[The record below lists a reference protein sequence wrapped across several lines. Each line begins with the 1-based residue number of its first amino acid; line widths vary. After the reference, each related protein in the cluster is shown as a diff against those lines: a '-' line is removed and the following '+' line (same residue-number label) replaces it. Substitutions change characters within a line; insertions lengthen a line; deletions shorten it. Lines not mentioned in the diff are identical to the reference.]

1 MPSAR
6 QEVREVRIM
15 NNASR
20 YAWARGQRHGRRMI
34 PKPTRLGWTFLIGA
48 CILIA
53 IARMAIPVQHSPASS
68 LNSFQGAGRFSKLE
82 KQMQDNYSVFLAE
95 LNDKQ
100 RQINEL
106 KIKAGQLPGVMKP

>member
-20 YAWARGQRHGRRMI
+20 YAWNSYQRQGRRI
-34 PKPTRLGWTFLIGA
+34 PKPARLGWTFLIGA

-68 LNSFQGAGRFSKLE
+68 LNSFQCAGRFSKLE